1 VIRALLLLA
10 AACGLAAQPKLLVN
24 AQADSRSAASGLEA
38 AFRALTAAQPQPA
51 WIGYSVPAVR
61 VSGLGCEYVHDG
73 SGMAG
78 VVHLE
83 PPSQAVILYRVEGG
97 AVNRIRSVSPDCE
110 LDAGGLPFHWVTDVN
125 PEQSIALLKSFTADR
140 DRLGYGMI
148 SAIAW
153 HQSTAADQALEAY
166 LAAGQPESLRQRA
179 LSSIGSMRGRHGLE
193 VLEKLIAGDPDER
206 IRERAI
212 SAIASSREPQ
222 ALNTVTAIARTNASP
237 RLRSQAISA
246 LSGKPGKRNLDTLI
260 AAAENDKDVSVRRRA
275 VSALQSFPDGEG
287 IPALIQLARRSQDLE
302 VRKQAMSTLGNS
314 RDPRALSFLEEVLK

>member
-10 AACGLAAQPKLLVN
+10 AAFGLAAQPKLLVN
-24 AQADSRSAASGLEA
+24 AQADSRSGSAGLEP

-61 VSGLGCEYVHDG
+61 LSGLGCEYVHDG

-83 PPSQAVILYRVEGG
+83 PPSQAVILYRVEAGG
-97 AVNRIRSVSPDCE
+97 VNRIRTVSPDCE
-110 LDAGGLPFHWVTDVN
+110 IDAGGLPFHWLADVN
-125 PEQSIALLKSFTADR
+125 PEQSIALLKTFTADR
-140 DRLGYGMI
+140 DRLGSGMI

-153 HQSTAADQALEAY
+153 HQSAAADQVLEAY
-166 LAAGQPESLRQRA
+166 MAAGQPASLRQRA
-179 LSSIGSMRGRHGLE
+179 LSSIGSMRGRRGLE
-193 VLEKLIAGDPDER
+193 ALEKLLASDPDER

-222 ALNTVTAIARTNASP
+222 ALDLVTAIARTNASP
-237 RLRSQAISA
+237 RLRSQAIGA
-246 LSGKPGKRNLDTLI
+246 LSGKAGKRNLDTLI
-260 AAAENDKDVSVRRRA
+260 AAAETDKDASVRRRA
-275 VSALQSFPDGEG
+275 LSALQSFPDGEG

-302 VRKQAMSTLGNS
+302 LRKQAMSTLGNS
-314 RDPRALSFLEEVLK
+314 RDPRVLAFLEEVLK